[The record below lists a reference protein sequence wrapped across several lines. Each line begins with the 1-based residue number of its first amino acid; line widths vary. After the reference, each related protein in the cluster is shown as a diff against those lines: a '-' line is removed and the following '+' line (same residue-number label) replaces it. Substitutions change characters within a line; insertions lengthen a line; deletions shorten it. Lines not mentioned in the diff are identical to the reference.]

1 MPSFLSKFSS
11 SSKRN
16 NPYLNVHHPG
26 YASLPQNSNT
36 QLYTTSKPISTF
48 QSVPP
53 VNSRNLLAEA
63 RQVAHRDPITGRPLP
78 YPIIPPTASE
88 TVFESSARS
97 NGFIEK
103 PGVDAEKGAR
113 AGQIVQTTGSRY
125 DLVASEE
132 RRMRE
137 EAERII
143 KTRGGLEF
151 YAPERRMEEF
161 YSGGVRD

>member
-1 MPSFLSKFSS
+1 M
-11 SSKRN
+11 N
-16 NPYLNVHHPG
+16 
-26 YASLPQNSNT
+26 
-36 QLYTTSKPISTF
+36 
-48 QSVPP
+48 
-53 VNSRNLLAEA
+53 
-63 RQVAHRDPITGRPLP
+63 
-78 YPIIPPTASE
+78 
-88 TVFESSARS
+88 
-97 NGFIEK
+97 
-103 PGVDAEKGAR
+103 AEKGAR
-113 AGQIVQTTGSRY
+113 AGQIAQTTGSRY